1 MKRFLTLK
9 FYIRCFRFL
18 AHFYGKGWEN
28 DGTLT
33 LSDVWRYEGN
43 LIVTDAMFFF
53 VVGRLFRQRGI
64 DHLEW
69 IGWCFAANVY
79 SSFITD
85 FRMFQHSFTLY
96 EMHCKWPWQLWVF
109 TVLVIPLIVTIAFLH
124 FQYAWQHKILVQ
136 KCFEMIFC
144 NSFLLLP
151 LVTSSYFHFHHWFAG
166 LLIGMH
172 LNYDVWWSRAS
183 MAWCWGCYINGIAV
197 YGRDPVLTCAYAYFM
212 STTQRCPFVQCY
224 QEALSNPSHMDQHNV
239 TVTPMIP
246 PDWRNC
252 SSDAFHP

>member
-1 MKRFLTLK
+1 MR
-9 FYIRCFRFL
+9 
-18 AHFYGKGWEN
+18 
-28 DGTLT
+28 

-43 LIVTDAMFFF
+43 LIVTDALFFF

-64 DHLEW
+64 DHGEW
-69 IGWCFAANVY
+69 ILWCLAANVY
-79 SSFITD
+79 SSYITD

-109 TVLVIPLIVTIAFLH
+109 TVLVIPLIASIAFFH
-124 FQYAWQHKILVQ
+124 FEYAWSHRMIVQ
-136 KCFEMIFC
+136 KCLEMIFC
-144 NSFLLLP
+144 CTFLLFP
-151 LVTSSYFHFHHWFAG
+151 LITSSYFHLHHWFAG
-166 LLIGMH
+166 FLVGMH
-172 LNYDVWWSRAS
+172 LNYDVWWSRAA

-212 STTQRCPFVQCY
+212 AKTQRCPFINCY
-224 QEALSNPSHMDQHNV
+224 LEALESPNHMDDNNV

-252 SSDAFHP
+252 SSDGFHP